1 MAGDTQPPVLVIN
14 CGSSSVKYQVLAMGD
29 ERAMA
34 GGLFERIGEAGSRL
48 SHWVASPHGE
58 KSESVRELAAE
69 NHREAL
75 GRIGSALRESGL
87 LAPGERLAAVGHRV
101 VHGGEAFSQPTR
113 IDAAMLDTLRSL
125 TALAPL
131 HNPANILGIEASLAA
146 LPDVPQVAVFDTAFH
161 QSMPPHA
168 FRYAVPEAWYR
179 DHGVRRYGFHGTSH
193 RYVAGRASNHL
204 GRPLDSLNLITLHLG
219 NGASVAAIRS
229 GKCVDTS
236 MGLTPLEGL
245 VMGTRCGDL
254 DAAIPLHMQRVAGL
268 TAQAVDHALNHDS
281 GMKGLCGVSDL
292 REVLRR
298 EREGDERA
306 RLGLEVYGYRIR
318 KYIGAYFAALGSV
331 DAIVFTGGVGENASR
346 IRLFACAGLAGLGI
360 ALDEQANEGQ
370 IGEVADIGRA
380 GMAVRVL
387 VVRTNEE
394 LQIARETLAIVG
406 LHKAR
411 DTAL

>member
-1 MAGDTQPPVLVIN
+1 MPGRTQPLVLVIN
-14 CGSSSVKYQVLAMGD
+14 CGSSTIKYQVLAMDD

-48 SHWVASPHGE
+48 SHWVASPDGE
-58 KSESVRELAAE
+58 KSELVRELAAE

-75 GRIGSALRESGL
+75 AHIGSALLESRLIGPRE
-87 LAPGERLAAVGHRV
+87 RIAAVGHRV
-101 VHGGEAFSQPTR
+101 VHGGDAFSEPTR
-113 IDAAMLDTLRSL
+113 VDATMLDTLRSL
-125 TALAPL
+125 NALAPL
-131 HNPANILGIEASLAA
+131 HNPANILGIEAGLAA
-146 LPDVPQVAVFDTAFH
+146 LPDSPQAAVFDTAFH

-168 FRYAVPEAWYR
+168 FRYAVPEDWYR
-179 DHGVRRYGFHGTSH
+179 NHGVRRYGFHGTSH
-193 RYVAGRASNHL
+193 RYVAGRAAAHI
-204 GRPLDSLNLITLHLG
+204 GRSLDSLNLITLHLG

-254 DAAIPLHMQRVAGL
+254 DAAIPLHMQRCANL
-268 TAQAVDHALNHDS
+268 DAQAVDHALNHDS
-281 GMKGLCGVSDL
+281 GMKGLCGASDL

-306 RLGLEVYGYRIR
+306 RLALEVYAYRIR
-318 KYIGAYFAALGSV
+318 KYIGAYFAVLGSV

-346 IRLFACAGLAGLGI
+346 VRLLACAGLAGLGI
-360 ALDEQANEGQ
+360 ALDETANEGQ
-370 IGEVADIGRA
+370 VGEVADIGRP
-380 GMAVRVL
+380 GMAVRLL

-394 LQIARETLAIVG
+394 LQIARETLAVIGSYKTRNAAV
-406 LHKAR
+406 
-411 DTAL
+411 